1 MSEHIQC
8 GKDCYE
14 RRVSIKKVKV
24 VFKAFSAYVN
34 QPPLDEKLHQQT
46 LALGF
51 QELTG
56 QKSKHSLQAKTR
68 SGCRG
73 LKSL

>member
-1 MSEHIQC
+1 M
-8 GKDCYE
+8 
-14 RRVSIKKVKV
+14 RRGLLGRASTEGSIGAVSAHV
-24 VFKAFSAYVN
+24 SHHL
-34 QPPLDEKLHQQT
+34 PLVEELYQQT

-56 QKSKHSLQAKTR
+56 QTPKRSLQAKTR